1 MKFTSIKPAL
11 VAVLGLALAS
21 ALVTVKAQTP
31 TAAPAASTNEQ
42 VPDKTAPATTMTA
55 PATKKTP
62 YKGKITAIDA
72 SSVTVQ
78 GAKAPMTLA
87 VTADTKF
94 EFGTAKKN
102 TPATAADFAVG
113 DSVTGSYLKGSDGT
127 MTAVTVRKKQAA
139 K

>member
-1 MKFTSIKPAL
+1 MKNIFVSSAL
-11 VAVLGLALAS
+11 VAVLGLALAG

-42 VPDKTAPATTMTA
+42 VPDKTAPATA

-62 YKGKITAIDA
+62 YKGSITAIDA

-78 GAKAPMTLA
+78 GKAPLTLA
-87 VTADTKF
+87 ITADTKCQ
-94 EFGTAKKN
+94 FGTSKKN

-113 DSVTGSYLKGSDGT
+113 DKVTGSYLKNADGT
-127 MTAVTVRKKQAA
+127 LTAETLRKKQA

>member
-1 MKFTSIKPAL
+1 MKLTSLKPAL
-11 VAVLGLALAS
+11 VAVLGLALAG

-42 VPDKTAPATTMTA
+42 VPAKTPPATAT
-55 PATKKTP
+55 ATKKTP

-94 EFGTAKKN
+94 QFGTSKKN

-113 DSVTGSYLKGSDGT
+113 DSVTGSYLKNADGT
-127 MTAVTVRKKQAA
+127 MTAETVRKKQAA